1 MSAQH
6 TQGRLHVAGQDKVQI
21 RSDRHQVAKAWSFAG
36 KTGQEN
42 ARRLVACWNACAG
55 LSTEALEGG
64 PSMAEVLQR
73 EQDHAPAA
81 KLDVL
86 EALTKRLALDL
97 ECVLLNRDKW
107 WDQAHESLQA
117 YRDLMDAWYPQ
128 EHVSPLGKD

>member
-1 MSAQH
+1 MSNPYREYRGMVYTAGTVAVGADRYGHGTVYQGQRSSDSEVATLDAQS
-6 TQGRLHVAGQDKVQI
+6 TIAM
-21 RSDRHQVAKAWSFAG
+21 W
-36 KTGQEN
+36 QE
-42 ARRLVACWNACAG
+42 AY
-55 LSTEALEGG
+55 
-64 PSMAEVLQR
+64 QHI
-73 EQDHAPAA
+73 DA
-81 KLDVL
+81 KLDAL